1 MQAVY
6 PGSIG
11 TLGEPFQPHPVMTTS
26 SASTEAF
33 RIQPPYLDHTRAASA
48 WSALP

>member
-11 TLGEPFQPHPVMTTS
+11 TLGEPFHPHPVMTTS
-26 SASTEAF
+26 SASAN
-33 RIQPPYLDHTRAASA
+33 
-48 WSALP
+48 ALTATPRRRSSLPRWR